1 MLDVIFNDEWIISQN
16 SMDAKKLFHFSSTV
30 HAYIVEDWV
39 WNKKKIIAH
48 RSTVVVDAKIREM
61 EENFMSK
68 RTTKS
73 PGKLHKEN
81 MPKILKNKLYLLR
94 IYFSKQISTIHI
106 YQYMQSGEVQVLF
119 FLREN
124 KAKNL
129 RPNEFTNY
137 YAERKSTH

>member
-1 MLDVIFNDEWIISQN
+1 MP
-16 SMDAKKLFHFSSTV
+16 
-30 HAYIVEDWV
+30 
-39 WNKKKIIAH
+39 
-48 RSTVVVDAKIREM
+48 
-61 EENFMSK
+61 K
-68 RTTKS
+68 RTAKS

-81 MPKILKNKLYLLR
+81 IPKILKNKLYLL
-94 IYFSKQISTIHI
+94 YLDSTFLEADFYYYTYLPIHAERR
-106 YQYMQSGEVQVLF
+106 SASSF